1 MVGWTSAGCWNV
13 GRWDV
18 GELAAV
24 HYGWWV
30 ADADGIGTIFVRRGD
45 AADRRNVDYQLIAS
59 LLAGGLLDGLL
70 GG

>member
-1 MVGWTSAGCWNV
+1 MMVCW
-13 GRWDV
+13 W
-18 GELAAV
+18 AC
-24 HYGWWV
+24 WWV
-30 ADADGIGTIFVRRGD
+30 ADAAGSGTLAVRRGD